1 MLLTEGR
8 VVHIPA
14 KADYAIRALVALAA
28 VDGGPLTAPAIAKI
42 EDIPPKFLDLILSE
56 LRRSGFI
63 RSIRGPEGGYV
74 LAQPAKSI
82 SLADII
88 RVLDG
93 PLAEV
98 RGIRPESM
106 NYSGPAAPL
115 RDVWIAARV
124 ALRKVLEATSIDD
137 VAKNHLSSH
146 VRRLVADRDALI
158 SHSRSVPTLSAETTH
173 SQRSRSAGSASEGMK
188 SPASRA
194 RKFTPR

>member
-1 MLLTEGR
+1 MQLAEGR

-28 VDGGPLTAPAIAKI
+28 VDGGPLTAPAIARI

-74 LAQPAKSI
+74 LAMPAKSI

-98 RGIRPESM
+98 RGIRPEATI
-106 NYSGPAAPL
+106 YSGPSAPL
-115 RDVWIAARV
+115 RDVWLAARV
-124 ALRKVLEATSIDD
+124 ALRKVLETTSIDD
-137 VAKNHLSSH
+137 VAKNHLSAH
-146 VRRLVADRDALI
+146 VRRLVADPDALF
-158 SHSRSVPTLSAETTH
+158 SHP
-173 SQRSRSAGSASEGMK
+173 RSALTSSTEATHTQRPHSKGSGSDGMK
-188 SPASRA
+188 SPASRT

>member
-1 MLLTEGR
+1 
-8 VVHIPA
+8 VHIPA

-28 VDGGPLTAPAIAKI
+28 ADGGPLTGRAIAEV

-74 LAQPAKSI
+74 LARPAKSI

-98 RGIRPESM
+98 RGVRPESTS
-106 NYSGPAAPL
+106 YSGPAAPL
-115 RDVWIAARV
+115 RDVWLAARV
-124 ALRKVLEATSIDD
+124 ALRKVLETTSIED
-137 VAKNHLSSH
+137 VATNHLSSH
-146 VRRLVADRDALI
+146 VRRLVADPDALV
-158 SHSRSVPTLSAETTH
+158 SRL
-173 SQRSRSAGSASEGMK
+173 G
-188 SPASRA
+188 
-194 RKFTPR
+194 